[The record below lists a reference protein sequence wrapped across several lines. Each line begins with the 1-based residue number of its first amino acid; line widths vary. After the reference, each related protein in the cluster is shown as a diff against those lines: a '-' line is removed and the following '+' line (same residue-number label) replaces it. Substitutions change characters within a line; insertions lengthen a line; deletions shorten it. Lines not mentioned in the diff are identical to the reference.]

1 MAINPVS
8 SKPVSNHAGGI
19 PQQTKAAKDF
29 LTAIDW
35 TAETLPKQ
43 LTSVDTADTNPE
55 RMKQIAKLPKG
66 VQDAFNFYFKHVE
79 TEDWGSVSAYK
90 LNLNGQQ
97 MYAVRTGTDGDD
109 GYIEVFNFAGKRIA
123 TGLEGFK
130 DDGKGGFTPTTTWD
144 AKLGA
149 VRAKV
154 TEND

>member
-8 SKPVSNHAGGI
+8 AKPPSSANTTSQI
-19 PQQTKAAKDF
+19 TKAAKDL
-29 LTAIDW
+29 LTGLDW
-35 TAETLPKQ
+35 TADKLPANLEQ
-43 LTSVDTADTNPE
+43 LDTAQTNPE
-55 RMKQIAKLPKG
+55 RMQQIAKLPKP
-66 VQDAFNFYFKHVE
+66 VQDAFKFYFKHVE

-90 LNLNGQQ
+90 ANINGQAA
-97 MYAVRTGTDGDD
+97 YVVRTGTDGDD
-109 GYIEVFNFAGKRIA
+109 GYVEVFNFAGKRLA

-149 VRAKV
+149 VRAKA

>member
-8 SKPVSNHAGGI
+8 SKPVSNHAGGTA
-19 PQQTKAAKDF
+19 QLTKAAKAF
-29 LTAIDW
+29 LTGIDW
-35 TAETLPKQ
+35 TAALPKQ
-43 LTSVDTADTNPE
+43 LSQVDTADTNPE

-66 VQDAFNFYFKHVE
+66 VQEAFNFYFQHVE

-97 MYAVRTGTDGDD
+97 LYVVRTGTDGDD
-109 GYIEVFNFAGKRIA
+109 GYVEVFNFAGKRLA
-123 TGLEGFK
+123 TGLQGYK
-130 DDGKGGFTPTTTWD
+130 DDGHGGFVPTTTWD

-149 VRAKV
+149 VRTKV